1 MGDRC
6 AAALVGLDLSTAF
19 NTIDYEMLIVRL
31 RSRVLARVRDDV
43 TSDERRGGSPA
54 CVMTSRATRERCS
67 HACVMT
73 SRATRE
79 RGSPACVM
87 TSAGREEGA
96 RVRDDVTNDEGE
108 GLARVRDDVSG
119 ARGGRAPPLLTHSAS
134 PLRRLQPPLPLCFSP
149 SSCSPIVTTAA
160 VVASYREALNQ
171 H

>member
-1 MGDRC
+1 
-6 AAALVGLDLSTAF
+6 
-19 NTIDYEMLIVRL
+19 
-31 RSRVLARVRDDV
+31 
-43 TSDERRGGSPA
+43 
-54 CVMTSRATRERCS
+54 
-67 HACVMT
+67 
-73 SRATRE
+73 
-79 RGSPACVM
+79 M

-134 PLRRLQPPLPLCFSP
+134 PLRRLQPPPLCFSP